1 MAEPSIRDLTVALG
15 GKLSLTAEEDV
26 GLDLDADEQNNQSM
40 GAAKWCLVGTLLIR
54 RRYNLEALENTLASV
69 WWPIKGMH
77 MRILGENLFAF
88 YFFHP
93 VDMQRV
99 LAKGPWHFVNHTMI
113 LKEAH
118 GGRQI
123 KKEDMFEV
131 PFWIQIHG
139 DGDAWGSEFIRV
151 RVDIDTKKPLR
162 RGMKLSLKDEP
173 IWVSFRYERLQNFC
187 YCCGKLDHVDRDCE
201 LGLEMDIVGTMNRPY
216 NDTLRAVSQRAQL
229 AKSTSTG
236 KWLRD
241 GSGNYVV
248 EEARWRR
255 ARPNME
261 SPRAWD
267 TQESHK
273 GGNSRDRW
281 AEGAHMGANHG
292 RECYGLHSLDFN
304 VEDVIHNISPRLIP
318 LSTGGDVRKEVN
330 DNTRS
335 GKTNGDMGKLMEKAL
350 EWENIQKISSSQPD
364 ANGPQLDDARQTH
377 MLQNPAQNDQGKEL
391 SPVFTFTSKP
401 DAEGTSMK
409 TRAWK
414 KEARHRRTTTMVVFL
429 CETLLDK
436 RSMERVRR
444 RLGFQNCFTV
454 ERVGRSGGLAMMWGK
469 DVQLHL
475 KSYSTNHIDME
486 VQAVGGTKWR
496 FTGFYGYPER
506 HNRRKSWV
514 LIRELAGKSSFPW
527 LIGGDFNDIL
537 SLDEKVG
544 GGPQPD
550 WMLRGFQEVINDCN
564 LTEIQMVRGWFTW
577 RRGRT
582 EEKLDH
588 CLGTISWRNLFPL
601 AKKRRETQSCMKL
614 FCTLEE
620 KPPENL
626 FCTEGEGQPHKSALQ
641 IENARPKSVC
651 RRATLPPSLLGRS

>member
-26 GLDLDADEQNNQSM
+26 GLDLDADEQNNQPM

-69 WWPIKGMH
+69 WRPIKGMH

-99 LAKGPWHFVNHTMI
+99 LAEGPWHFVNHTMI

-123 KKEDMFEV
+123 KKEDLFEV
-131 PFWIQIHG
+131 PFWIQIHGLPLDRLTAETGRRIGAGIGRLIDVDAG

-151 RVDIDTKKPLR
+151 RVDIDTRKPLR
-162 RGMKLSLKDEP
+162 RGMKLSLKDGP

-201 LGLEMDIVGTMNRPY
+201 LGLEMDMVGTMNRPY
-216 NDTLRAVSQRAQL
+216 NDTLRAVSRRAQL

-248 EEARWRR
+248 EEGRRRR
-255 ARPNME
+255 ARPKRE

-273 GGNSRDRW
+273 GGINRDRW

-292 RECYGLHSLDFN
+292 GECYGLHSLDFN

-318 LSTGGDVRKEVN
+318 LSTGGNVRKEVN
-330 DNTRS
+330 DTIRS
-335 GKTNGDMGKLMEKAL
+335 GETDGNMGKLMEKAL
-350 EWENIQKISSSQPD
+350 ERENIQKISSSQPD
-364 ANGPQLDDARQTH
+364 ANGPQLDVARQTH

-391 SPVFTFTSKP
+391 SPVFTFTSEP
-401 DAEGTSMK
+401 DAEGTSMR

-414 KEARHRRTTTMVVFL
+414 REARHRRTTSKITQTQTFRAKRKDEPLESLAVEVPNV
-429 CETLLDK
+429 EK
-436 RSMERVRR
+436 RS
-444 RLGFQNCFTV
+444 
-454 ERVGRSGGLAMMWGK
+454 RS
-469 DVQLHL
+469 
-475 KSYSTNHIDME
+475 
-486 VQAVGGTKWR
+486 
-496 FTGFYGYPER
+496 
-506 HNRRKSWV
+506 
-514 LIRELAGKSSFPW
+514 
-527 LIGGDFNDIL
+527 
-537 SLDEKVG
+537 
-544 GGPQPD
+544 
-550 WMLRGFQEVINDCN
+550 
-564 LTEIQMVRGWFTW
+564 
-577 RRGRT
+577 
-582 EEKLDH
+582 
-588 CLGTISWRNLFPL
+588 
-601 AKKRRETQSCMKL
+601 
-614 FCTLEE
+614 
-620 KPPENL
+620 
-626 FCTEGEGQPHKSALQ
+626 EGEDGSATAITAGPAMQ
-641 IENARPKSVC
+641 AC
-651 RRATLPPSLLGRS
+651 RAP